1 MTGSMPWRTMNP
13 LVAGVR
19 RGSMIHDNFSLTRR
33 QQSRTGFTLASPST
47 RTSNLRT
54 RSSKS
59 STSHPSDHFQIFAVN
74 ELTTHLKQKNWIVLH
89 KNPPWGSTWVDV
101 VKESA
106 ETVVASALVAAWEN
120 NKETVAI
127 AKTTIRNFIGAC
139 FLEHFPFEYGI
150 QRRNIVVVESR
161 DPWNFFCLESCS
173 SRFPVSR
180 PDLIQYPW
188 KPLRTRK
195 STSGD

>member
-1 MTGSMPWRTMNP
+1 MPWRTMNP

-161 DPWNFFCLESCS
+161 DPWNFFASKAVPLA
-173 SRFPVSR
+173 SRYL
-180 PDLIQYPW
+180 DL
-188 KPLRTRK
+188 T
-195 STSGD
+195 